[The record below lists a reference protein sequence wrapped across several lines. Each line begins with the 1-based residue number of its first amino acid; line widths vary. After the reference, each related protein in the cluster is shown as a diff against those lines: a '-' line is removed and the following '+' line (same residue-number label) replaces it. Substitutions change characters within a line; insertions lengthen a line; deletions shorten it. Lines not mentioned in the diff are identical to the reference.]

1 MGENENR
8 GALTPEEMASSL
20 EICAMPGMKCRGCA
34 KKFGM
39 GCAADLKRE
48 AASMIREYANGK
60 RKDEIQ

>member
-8 GALTPEEMASSL
+8 GALTPEEMANSL
-20 EICAMPGMKCRGCA
+20 EICAMPGMKCKGCA

-48 AASMIREYANGK
+48 AASMIREYTK
-60 RKDEIQ
+60 RKDEE